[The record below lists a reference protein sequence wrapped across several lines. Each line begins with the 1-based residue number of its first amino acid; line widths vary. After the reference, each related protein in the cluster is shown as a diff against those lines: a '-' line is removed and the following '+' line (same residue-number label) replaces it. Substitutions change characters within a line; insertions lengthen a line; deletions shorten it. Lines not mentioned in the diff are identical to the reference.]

1 MAGYPNPPS
10 PPAGT
15 RPAGGTTEVGMTAQE
30 SFSPAQGRPW
40 LKVYRE
46 LGVTPAAPE
55 VQERSLADYVEDN
68 VRNVPGKV
76 ALVYT
81 DKGVEITWQ
90 QLDALANRFAALL
103 RALGMQK
110 GDVLG
115 IHLPNT
121 PQYVV
126 ALIGAAK
133 AGVAVS
139 GVSPLLT
146 PPEITHQVNDAHI
159 KVLLTLDALY
169 ANAVAPVGG
178 DTPTLK
184 HVLLSGP
191 IDHLP
196 GWKKWLAYKLK
207 KVPTFPKPP
216 MRDTQVLDYWTAL
229 NAQPATRVYTKIN
242 FNDTI
247 YIQYTGGTTGK
258 PKGAELTLKN
268 MFSNAR
274 QGEAFSPYEKGN
286 DVIGAAFP
294 FFHMAGLSLVLVSM
308 QNAAKF
314 LVVPDPRNVD
324 MFCNMMKQH
333 PPTVLAN
340 VPTLY
345 MMLTESP
352 RFREIDFSKLR
363 VALSGAAP
371 FPVEAIRKLEAI
383 IGEKK
388 LCEVYGM
395 TESSPLLTS
404 NPPQRPK
411 TGSVGI
417 PVVGTDL
424 RIVDVETGTKE
435 MPIGEPGEIIAR
447 GPQIMKG
454 YLNLPDASAKT
465 LREFDGQVYLYTG
478 DVASMDDEG
487 YLTICDRSKDM
498 LIVGGYKVFSV
509 EVESK
514 LKELAFIELC
524 ALIGLPDEKRPG
536 NDIVSL
542 HVQLTEAAKQR
553 DRGEIEQEI
562 LAFCRA
568 TMAPY
573 KVPRSVHFHDALPL
587 TAVGKLDKKA
597 LRAPK

>member
-1 MAGYPNPPS
+1 V
-10 PPAGT
+10 
-15 RPAGGTTEVGMTAQE
+15 EVGMTVQE
-30 SFSPAQGRPW
+30 SFPPVQDRPW

-55 VQERSLADYVEDN
+55 IQERSLADYVEDN
-68 VRNVPGKV
+68 VRNAPGSV

-81 DKGVEITWQ
+81 DKGVEITWK
-90 QLDALANRFAALL
+90 QLDTLANRFASLL
-103 RALGMQK
+103 RSLGMQK

-133 AGVAVS
+133 TGVVVS

-146 PPEITHQVNDAHI
+146 PSEITHQVNDAQV
-159 KVLLTLDALY
+159 KVLFTLDRLY
-169 ANAVAPVGG
+169 ASAVAPVGG

-191 IDHLP
+191 IDHLA

-207 KVPTFPKPP
+207 KVPTFPRPV
-216 MRDTQVLDYWTAL
+216 MRDTQVHDYWRAL
-229 NAQPATRVYTKIN
+229 QAQPDTRVYTKIN

-268 MFSNAR
+268 MFTNAR
-274 QGEAFSPYEKGN
+274 QGEAFSPPEPGI
-286 DVIGAAFP
+286 DVYGVAFP
-294 FFHMAGLSLVLVSM
+294 FFHLAGLSLVLVAM
-308 QNAAKF
+308 QNASTF

-324 MFCNMMKQH
+324 MFCAMMKQH
-333 PPTVLAN
+333 PPTVLVN

-345 MMLTESP
+345 MMLTDSP
-352 RFREIDFSKLR
+352 RFREIDFSRLR
-363 VALSGAAP
+363 AAVSGAAP

-388 LCEVYGM
+388 LCEGYGM
-395 TESSPLLTS
+395 TESSPFLTC

-411 TGSVGI
+411 IGSVGI
-417 PVVGTDL
+417 PMVGTDI

-454 YLNLPDASAKT
+454 YLNLPDASART

-478 DVASMDDEG
+478 DVAAMDIEG

-536 NDIVSL
+536 NDIVAL
-542 HVQLTEAAKQR
+542 HVQLTDAAKAR
-553 DRGEIEQEI
+553 NRGEIEQEI

-597 LRAPK
+597 LRPAKA

>member
-1 MAGYPNPPS
+1 
-10 PPAGT
+10 
-15 RPAGGTTEVGMTAQE
+15 MTAQE
-30 SFSPAQGRPW
+30 QITAERPW
-40 LKVYRE
+40 HKVYRE
-46 LGVTPAAPE
+46 LGVTGTAP
-55 VQERSLADYVEDN
+55 VVPERSLADFVEEHLRTRPD
-68 VRNVPGKV
+68 
-76 ALVYT
+76 ASAFEYL
-81 DKGVEITWQ
+81 GVTITWRQ
-90 QLDALANRFAALL
+90 FDAWGNRCANLL
-103 RALGMQK
+103 KSLGMKK

-126 ALIGAAK
+126 ALLGAAK
-133 AGVAVS
+133 CGVVVS

-146 PPEITHQVNDAHI
+146 APEITHQINDAHI
-159 KVLLTLDALY
+159 KVLLTLDQLY
-169 ANAVAPVGG
+169 KAVQPVGG
-178 DTPTLK
+178 DTPTLQ
-184 HVLLSGP
+184 HVIVTGP
-191 IDHLP
+191 VDFLP
-196 GWKKWLAYKLK
+196 GWKKWLAYTLK
-207 KVPTFPKPP
+207 KVPKVDIAP
-216 MRDTQVLDYWTAL
+216 MQDTQVHDGWTLL
-229 NAQPATRVYTKIN
+229 NAAATTRVHTPIA
-242 FNDTI
+242 FEDTI

-258 PKGAELTLKN
+258 PKGAELTLRN
-268 MFSNAR
+268 MFANAR
-274 QGEAFSPYEKGN
+274 QGEAFAPYNHGN
-286 DVIGAAFP
+286 DTVGAAFP
-294 FFHMAGLSLVLVSM
+294 FFHMAGLSLVLMSI
-308 QNAAKF
+308 QTASRF
-314 LVVPDPRNVD
+314 LIIPDPRNVEF
-324 MFCNMMKQH
+324 FCKQMQKF

-352 RFREIDFSKLR
+352 EFRKIDFSNLR

-404 NPPQRPK
+404 NPPTRPK
-411 TGSVGI
+411 TGTVGI
-417 PVVGTDL
+417 PVVGTDV

-435 MPIGEPGEIIAR
+435 MAIGEPGEIIAC

-465 LREFDGQVYLYTG
+465 VREFDGRKYLYTG
-478 DVASMDDEG
+478 DVAVMDDEG

-524 ALIGLPDEKRPG
+524 ALIGEQDKQRPG
-536 NDIVSL
+536 NDIVHL
-542 HVQLTEAAKQR
+542 HVQLTPEGKQR
-553 DRGEIEQEI
+553 DRGEIDQEI

-568 TMAPY
+568 TMAAY
-573 KVPRSVHFHDALPL
+573 KVPKKIHFHDALPL

-597 LRAPK
+597 LRS

>member
-1 MAGYPNPPS
+1 
-10 PPAGT
+10 
-15 RPAGGTTEVGMTAQE
+15 MTAQE
-30 SFSPAQGRPW
+30 SFPPVQDRPW

-46 LGVTPAAPE
+46 LGVAPEAPE

-81 DKGVEITWQ
+81 DKGVEITWK
-90 QLDALANRFAALL
+90 QLDALGNRFAALL
-103 RALGMQK
+103 RSLGMQK

-126 ALIGAAK
+126 ALVGAAK

-191 IDHLP
+191 IDHLT

-207 KVPTFPKPP
+207 KVPTFPRPP
-216 MRDTQVLDYWTAL
+216 MRDTQVHDYWTVL
-229 NAQPATRVYTKIN
+229 NAQPDTRIYTKIN

-324 MFCNMMKQH
+324 MFCSMMKQH

-435 MPIGEPGEIIAR
+435 MPVGEPGEIIAR

-465 LREFDGQVYLYTG
+465 LREFDGKVYLYTG

-524 ALIGLPDEKRPG
+524 ALIGVPDEKRPG
-536 NDIVSL
+536 NDIVTL

-553 DRGEIEQEI
+553 DRGEVEQEI

>member
-1 MAGYPNPPS
+1 V
-10 PPAGT
+10 
-15 RPAGGTTEVGMTAQE
+15 EVDMTVQE
-30 SFSPAQGRPW
+30 SVPPVQDRPW

-55 VQERSLADYVEDN
+55 IQERSLADYVEAHAKN
-68 VRNVPGKV
+68 RAAQV

-81 DKGVEITWQ
+81 DKGIEITWA
-90 QLDALANRFAALL
+90 QLDAYANRFANLL
-103 RALGMQK
+103 RSLGLQK
-110 GDVLG
+110 GDVMG

-121 PQYVV
+121 PQYIV
-126 ALIGAAK
+126 ALVGAAK
-133 AGVAVS
+133 AGVTVS

-146 PPEITHQVNDAHI
+146 PPEITHQVNDAHV
-159 KVLLTLDALY
+159 KVLFTLDRLY
-169 ANAVAPVGG
+169 ASAVAPAGG

-184 HVLLSGP
+184 HVLLTGP
-191 IDHLP
+191 IDHLA

-207 KVPTFPKPP
+207 KVPTFPRPA
-216 MRDTQVLDYWTAL
+216 MRDTQVHDYWQAL
-229 NAQPATRVYTKIN
+229 HAHPDARVYTKIN

-247 YIQYTGGTTGK
+247 YIQYTGGTMGK

-274 QGEAFSPYEKGN
+274 QGEAFSPPEPGI
-286 DVIGAAFP
+286 DVYGVAFP
-294 FFHMAGLSLVLVSM
+294 FFHMAGLSLVLMAM
-308 QNAAKF
+308 QNASKF

-324 MFCNMMKQH
+324 MFCAMMKQH
-333 PPTVLAN
+333 PPTVLVN

-345 MMLTESP
+345 MMLIDSP
-352 RFREIDFSKLR
+352 RFREIDFSRLR
-363 VALSGAAP
+363 AAVSGAAP

-388 LCEVYGM
+388 LCEGYGM
-395 TESSPLLTS
+395 TESSPFLTG

-411 TGSVGI
+411 IGSVGI
-417 PVVGTDL
+417 PVVGTDI

-478 DVASMDDEG
+478 DVAAMDDEG

-536 NDIVSL
+536 NDIVTL
-542 HVQLTEAAKQR
+542 HVQLTDAAKAR
-553 DRGEIEQEI
+553 NRGELEQEI

-597 LRAPK
+597 LRPAKA

>member
-1 MAGYPNPPS
+1 
-10 PPAGT
+10 
-15 RPAGGTTEVGMTAQE
+15 MTAREQIG
-30 SFSPAQGRPW
+30 QGSTERPW
-40 LKVYRE
+40 HKVYRE
-46 LGVTPAAPE
+46 LGVSAAAPKIP
-55 VQERSLADYVEDN
+55 ERSLADFVEEHAKNRAAD
-68 VRNVPGKV
+68 V

-81 DKGVEITWQ
+81 DKGIEITWA
-90 QLDALANRFAALL
+90 QLDAWGNRFANLL
-103 RALGMQK
+103 RSLGLQK
-110 GDVLG
+110 GDVMG

-126 ALIGAAK
+126 ALVGAAK
-133 AGVAVS
+133 AGVTVS
-139 GVSPLLT
+139 GVSPLMT
-146 PPEITHQVNDAHI
+146 PPEIVHQVNDAKI
-159 KVLLTLDALY
+159 KLLLTIDALY
-169 ANAVAPVGG
+169 NNAVAPVGK
-178 DTPTLK
+178 DTPTLQ
-184 HVLLSGP
+184 HVLVSGP
-191 IDHLP
+191 IDFLA
-196 GWKKWLAYKLK
+196 GWKKWLAYALK
-207 KVPTFPKPP
+207 KVPKVELKP
-216 MRDTQVLDYWTAL
+216 MQDTQVHDFWRTI
-229 NAQPATRVYTKIN
+229 NAAPATRVYTQIA
-242 FNDTI
+242 FDDTI

-274 QGEAFSPYEKGN
+274 QGEAFNPYEMGN

-294 FFHMAGLSLVLVSM
+294 FFHMAGLSLVLVAL

-314 LVVPDPRNVD
+314 LVVPDPRNIQ
-324 MFCNMMKQH
+324 MFCAMMRQH

-345 MMLTESP
+345 MMLTDAPE
-352 RFREIDFSKLR
+352 FRAVDFSRLR
-363 VALSGAAP
+363 CALSGAAP

-383 IGEKK
+383 IGEKN

-411 TGSVGI
+411 TGSVGL
-417 PVVGTDL
+417 PVVGTDI

-435 MPIGEPGEIIAR
+435 MAIGEPGEIIAR

-509 EVESK
+509 EVEGK
-514 LKELAFIELC
+514 LKELPFIELP
-524 ALIGLPDEKRPG
+524 AIIAEQDASRPG
-536 NDIVSL
+536 NDIVTL
-542 HVQLTEAAKQR
+542 HLQLTADGKTR
-553 DRGEIEQEI
+553 DRKDVEAEVMK
-562 LAFCRA
+562 FCRDN
-568 TMAPY
+568 MAAY
-573 KVPRSVHFHDALPL
+573 KVPKKIYFHDTLPL

-597 LRAPK
+597 LRK

>member
-1 MAGYPNPPS
+1 
-10 PPAGT
+10 
-15 RPAGGTTEVGMTAQE
+15 MTIQE
-30 SFSPAQGRPW
+30 TINATGERPW
-40 LKVYRE
+40 HKVYKE
-46 LGVTPAAPE
+46 LGVTGEAPKIA
-55 VQERSLADYVEDN
+55 ERSLADYVEEHAKKRAGD
-68 VRNVPGKV
+68 V

-81 DKGVEITWQ
+81 DKGIEITWA
-90 QLDALANRFAALL
+90 QLDAWGNRFANLL
-103 RALGMQK
+103 KSLGLQK
-110 GDVLG
+110 GDVMG

-126 ALIGAAK
+126 ALLGAAK

-146 PPEITHQVNDAHI
+146 PPEITHQVNDAKI
-159 KVLLTLDALY
+159 KLLLTLDALFN
-169 ANAVAPVGG
+169 NAVAPVGR

-184 HVLLSGP
+184 HVLVSGP
-191 IDHLP
+191 IDFLA
-196 GWKKWLAYKLK
+196 GWKKWLAYTLK
-207 KVPTFPKPP
+207 KVPKVQLAP
-216 MRDTQVLDYWTAL
+216 MEQTEVHDCWAKLTA
-229 NAQPATRVYTKIN
+229 APATRVYTQIH
-242 FNDTI
+242 FDDTI

-274 QGEAFSPYEKGN
+274 QGEAFSPYEMGN

-294 FFHMAGLSLVLVSM
+294 FFHMAGLSLVLVAM

-314 LVVPDPRNVD
+314 LVVPDPRNVQ
-324 MFCNMMKQH
+324 MFCAMMQKH

-345 MMLTESP
+345 MMLTDAPE
-352 RFREIDFSKLR
+352 FRAIDFSKLR

-404 NPPQRPK
+404 NPPKRPK

-417 PVVGTDL
+417 PVVGTDI
-424 RIVDVETGTKE
+424 RIVDVETGTQE
-435 MPIGEPGEIIAR
+435 MPVGEPGEIIAR

-465 LREFDGQVYLYTG
+465 VRDFNGQKYLYTG
-478 DVASMDDEG
+478 DVAFMDDEG
-487 YLTICDRSKDM
+487 YLTICDRNKDM

-524 ALIGLPDEKRPG
+524 ALIGEKDPQRPG
-536 NDIVSL
+536 NDVVTL
-542 HVQLTEAAKQR
+542 YVQLTAEGKQR
-553 DRGEIEQEI
+553 PQTEVDQEI
-562 LAFCRA
+562 MAFCRA

-573 KVPRSVHFHDALPL
+573 KVPKKIYFQDALPL

-597 LRAPK
+597 LRK

>member
-1 MAGYPNPPS
+1 
-10 PPAGT
+10 
-15 RPAGGTTEVGMTAQE
+15 MTAQATGAE
-30 SFSPAQGRPW
+30 RPW
-40 LKVYRE
+40 HKVYRE
-46 LGVTPAAPE
+46 LGVSPEAPKIP
-55 VQERSLADYVEDN
+55 ERSLADFAEEHAKNRPNAAAFEY
-68 VRNVPGKV
+68 
-76 ALVYT
+76 L
-81 DKGVEITWQ
+81 GVTITWKQ
-90 QLDALANRFAALL
+90 FDQYGNRFANVLKS
-103 RALGMQK
+103 LGMKK

-121 PQYVV
+121 PQYAV
-126 ALIGAAK
+126 ALLAAAK
-133 AGVAVS
+133 CGVIVS

-169 ANAVAPVGG
+169 KAVQPVGG

-184 HVLLSGP
+184 HVIVSGP
-191 IDHLP
+191 IDFLP
-196 GWKKWLAYKLK
+196 GWKKWLAYTLK
-207 KVPTFPKPP
+207 KVQKVQLDPIK
-216 MRDTQVLDYWTAL
+216 DTALVDFWTAF
-229 NAQPATRVYTKIN
+229 NGASADRVYTPIA
-242 FNDTI
+242 FDDTI

-274 QGEAFSPYEKGN
+274 QGEAWAPYDTGN
-286 DVIGAAFP
+286 DTIGAAFP
-294 FFHMAGLSLVLVSM
+294 FFHMAGLSLVLMSVQTASR
-308 QNAAKF
+308 F
-314 LVVPDPRNVD
+314 LVIPDPRNVD
-324 MFCNMMKQH
+324 HFCKEMQKFR
-333 PPTVLAN
+333 PTVLAN

-352 RFREIDFSKLR
+352 EFRKIDFSKLR

-404 NPPQRPK
+404 NPPSRPK
-411 TGSVGI
+411 TGTVGI
-417 PVVGTDL
+417 PVVGTDV
-424 RIVDVETGTKE
+424 RIVDTETGTKE

-454 YLNLPDASAKT
+454 YLNLPEASAQT
-465 LREFDGQVYLYTG
+465 VREFDGQKYLYTG
-478 DVASMDDEG
+478 DVAYMDDEG
-487 YLTICDRSKDM
+487 YLTICDRNKDM

-524 ALIGLPDEKRPG
+524 
-536 NDIVSL
+536 
-542 HVQLTEAAKQR
+542 
-553 DRGEIEQEI
+553 
-562 LAFCRA
+562 
-568 TMAPY
+568 
-573 KVPRSVHFHDALPL
+573 
-587 TAVGKLDKKA
+587 
-597 LRAPK
+597 

>member
-1 MAGYPNPPS
+1 
-10 PPAGT
+10 
-15 RPAGGTTEVGMTAQE
+15 MTAPEQIIAE
-30 SFSPAQGRPW
+30 RPW
-40 LKVYRE
+40 HKVYRE
-46 LGVTPAAPE
+46 LGVTAAAPKIA
-55 VQERSLADYVEDN
+55 ERSLADYVEEN
-68 VRNVPGKV
+68 VKSGANRI

-81 DKGVEITWQ
+81 DKGVEITWA
-90 QLDALANRFAALL
+90 QLDAWANRFANLL
-103 RALGMQK
+103 RSLGMQK
-110 GDVLG
+110 GDVMG

-126 ALIGAAK
+126 ALIGASK

-139 GVSPLLT
+139 GVSPLMT
-146 PPEITHQVNDAHI
+146 PPEITHQVNDARI
-159 KVLLTLDALY
+159 KLLLTLDALY
-169 ANAVAPVGG
+169 NNAVAPVGK

-184 HVLLSGP
+184 HVLVSGP
-191 IDHLP
+191 IDFLP
-196 GWKKWLAYKLK
+196 GWKKWLAYTLK
-207 KVPTFPKPP
+207 KVPKIDLKP
-216 MRDTQVLDYWTAL
+216 MQDTRVQDFWGAITA
-229 NAQPATRVYTKIN
+229 APASRVYTQLN
-242 FNDTI
+242 FDDTI

-258 PKGAELTLKN
+258 PKGAELTLRS

-274 QGEAFSPYEKGN
+274 QGEAFSPYDPGN
-286 DVIGAAFP
+286 DTIAAAFP
-294 FFHMAGLSLVLVSM
+294 FFHMAGLSLVLVAL

-314 LVVPDPRNVD
+314 LVVPDPRNVQ
-324 MFCNMMKQH
+324 MFCAMMKQH

-345 MMLTESP
+345 MMLTDAPE
-352 RFREIDFSKLR
+352 FRGIDFSKLR

-371 FPVEAIRKLEAI
+371 FPIEAIRKLEAI

-404 NPPQRPK
+404 NPAVRPK

-417 PVVGTDL
+417 PVVGTDI

-454 YLNLPDASAKT
+454 YLNLPEASAKT
-465 LREFDGQVYLYTG
+465 LREFDGHVYLYTG
-478 DVASMDDEG
+478 DVATMDSEG

-509 EVESK
+509 EVEGK
-514 LKELAFIELC
+514 LKELPFIELS
-524 ALIGLPDEKRPG
+524 AIIGEPDTQRPG
-536 NDIVSL
+536 NEIVTL
-542 HVQLTEAAKQR
+542 HVQLTAEGKGR
-553 DRGEIEQEI
+553 DRKDVEAQII
-562 LAFCRA
+562 KFCRDN
-568 TMAPY
+568 MAAY
-573 KVPRSVHFHDALPL
+573 KVPKKVYFHDALPL

-597 LRAPK
+597 LR